1 MLGPAV
7 EHDGVEGEYQGI
19 KGFLGE
25 NDPLV
30 FQRQLLKSPLLFR
43 CMLGKT

>member
-1 MLGPAV
+1 VLGPEV

-19 KGFLGE
+19 KGCLGE

-30 FQRQLLKSPLLFR
+30 F
-43 CMLGKT
+43 